1 MMQHKTMIGTMIG
14 SQVRDSFED
23 RMRRIASVN
32 LRAASM
38 AVTEMH
44 PDSARWFCLQVQK
57 GREFAVEKEML
68 EANVEA
74 FMPREKWVQVRHG
87 RKIEG
92 ERPYLAG
99 YILVRCVPSPNA
111 FHGLRRQ
118 RFVVDIVGGSDGRY
132 HVVRDEDVSVFKSL
146 IEKPN
151 VSRMAT
157 DKSFGDGDRAEITF
171 GPFAGFTCLVVSVE
185 WCREAW
191 ASVVIELSGKVFP
204 ISRIPLAF
212 LKKL

>member
-1 MMQHKTMIGTMIG
+1 MMQHKTMIGTTVG
-14 SQVRDSFED
+14 SEFRDSFED
-23 RMRRIASVN
+23 RMRRLASVN

-38 AVTEMH
+38 AVTKVQ

-57 GREFAVEKEML
+57 GKEFAVEKEML
-68 EANVEA
+68 EANIEA
-74 FMPREKWVQVRHG
+74 FMPREKWVHVRHG

-99 YILVRCVPSPNA
+99 YIMVRCVPSPNA

-118 RFVVDIVGGSDGRY
+118 RFVVDIVGGGDGHY
-132 HVVRDEDVSVFKSL
+132 HVIRDEDVAVFKSL
-146 IEKPN
+146 FDTPN

-157 DKSFGDGDRAEITF
+157 DKSFSDGDLAVIAF
-171 GPFAGFTCLVVSVE
+171 GPFTGFSCLVVRVE